1 MVGMTEVKG
10 VMKEDKMKTLI
21 KVLLPFI
28 VSFLFSCV
36 AYGQLETPA
45 PEETIINLGK
55 IGVVSASFR
64 PESTFQKPMTR
75 GKAAAQGAGFGAI
88 VPIAVGFECGGPGG
102 AIYGIF
108 LTPVGA
114 LIGGIVGVATGE
126 SSEKLTNIENDLN
139 NYLATRN
146 LQEEMRAFLLSL
158 AREQTKNTFVALE
171 VQGPDAPY
179 EEISYDTLSGSD
191 VDTVLEIGVLRCD
204 LNGVKDAMNPDLHLT
219 VDTYTRFISAKDGK
233 VFDSPLFTYGSNTH
247 KFSDW
252 GADNARLFKEG
263 LDSALQF
270 LAGKIMEAVSAMQKP
285 LESQASE
292 EMGIE

>member
-1 MVGMTEVKG
+1 MGGMTEVKG
-10 VMKEDKMKTLI
+10 VIKEDKVKILI

-36 AYGQLETPA
+36 VCGQVEVLTS
-45 PEETIINLGK
+45 EETVIDLGK

-64 PESTFQKPMTR
+64 PESAFQKPMTR
-75 GKAAAQGAGFGAI
+75 WKAAAQGAGFGAI

-114 LIGGIVGVATGE
+114 LIGSIVGVATGE
-126 SSEKLTNIENDLN
+126 SSEKLKNTEDSLN

-158 AREQTKNTFVALE
+158 AREQIRNPFVALE
-171 VQGPDAPY
+171 VQGPGTPY
-179 EEISYDTLSGSD
+179 EEIIYDTLSGS
-191 VDTVLEIGVLRCD
+191 VADTVLEIGVLRCD

-219 VDTYTRFISAKDGK
+219 VDTYTRFISVKDGK
-233 VFDSPLFTYGSNTH
+233 VLDSPSFRYESDNH

-270 LAGKIMEAVSAMQKP
+270 LAGRIIEVVSIMQKP
-285 LESQASE
+285 LDSQPSE
-292 EMGIE
+292 EMDIE